1 MVEAEIKTVDTLLD
15 KGVRV
20 QIPAPFFLR
29 IFGKRSL
36 TVAVKRPVLGNMLR
50 ISKLYLQMKVEVNDT
65 DLGAWIQTL
74 QTCAVPVSRICAIG
88 MLRGRYTGWLFMRPL
103 ARYLRW
109 NMTTRDL
116 ANLAAILVSL
126 SGYQDF
132 TNTIKLLGLMRLTQP
147 KNLSQV

>member
-20 QIPAPFFLR
+20 AIPAPFFLR
-29 IFGKRSL
+29 LFRKRSI
-36 TVAVKRPVLGNMLR
+36 TVNVKRPVLGNMLR
-50 ISKLYLQMKVEVNDT
+50 ISKLYLQMKVEANEN
-65 DLGAWIQTL
+65 DLGGWIKTL
-74 QTCAVPVSRICAIG
+74 ETCAVPVSRICAIG
-88 MLRGRYTGWLFMRPL
+88 MLRGRYSGWLFTKPL

-132 TNTIKLLGLMRLTQP
+132 TNTIKLLGLMRMTQP
-147 KNLSQV
+147 KNLSQE